1 MLVRRWL
8 QEPCVR
14 VLRVGRVSIQILS
27 ISVYWHSSDSARQ
40 DNPRRDGNFVVV
52 TATRQGRLSRDMCTP
67 NCTCAMCRPLH
78 AIIDNLS
85 GITPNRF
92 LVESCINDEKA
103 MHAQATCRLLNDLLH
118 HYSIS
123 EDCWD
128 NAPKISP
135 SVTSLGSVGILRLH
149 DASLGPGVRTCHGS
163 TLLLTPLW
171 LRAKANI
178 HQCVL

>member
-1 MLVRRWL
+1 M
-8 QEPCVR
+8 
-14 VLRVGRVSIQILS
+14 
-27 ISVYWHSSDSARQ
+27 
-40 DNPRRDGNFVVV
+40 
-52 TATRQGRLSRDMCTP
+52 SRDMCTP

-149 DASLGPGVRTCHGS
+149 DAWDGATSWNQVLERLVDLLDAAENSVASGGS
-163 TLLLTPLW
+163 GHVVLVSTVSF
-171 LRAKANI
+171 AN
-178 HQCVL
+178 VLQGDLQNTISFPFCP